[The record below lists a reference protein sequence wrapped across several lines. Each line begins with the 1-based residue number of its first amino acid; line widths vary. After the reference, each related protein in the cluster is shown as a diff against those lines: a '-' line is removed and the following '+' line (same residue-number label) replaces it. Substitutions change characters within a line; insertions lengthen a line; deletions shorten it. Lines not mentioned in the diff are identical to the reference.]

1 MKAGTIVNEYQLD
14 SVQTYLAQISRLPL
28 MSRQEELDA
37 AKSIVATRTRY
48 RRTVLANDR
57 ILRAVVQRFNDICD
71 GKVNLS
77 RTVEVSMGDN
87 EEKARVMEL
96 LKVNLP
102 LVQGLLQQNRKDF
115 ARVND
120 GSQRAETRHRAWRRI
135 LSRRR
140 QAVELVEQIRPQM
153 APLQS
158 VIEEVRNVSRQMQ
171 GLLRRLNDVPAG
183 DEESASRIGMRLER
197 LAASVLE
204 SPSTLQHRVRRMA
217 QHQVQYESARQR
229 LCAANLRLVVSIA
242 KKYRNRG
249 MNFLDL
255 IQEGNT
261 GLMRAVDKFEHER
274 GHKFCTYATWWI
286 RQAITRAISDQSR
299 TIRVP
304 AGVAQKVGRMWDA
317 TDRVTRGHEGEL
329 SLEEISEAVG
339 ITTDDLHRAMK
350 LRYQP
355 FSLDQPVSNRDET
368 TRGEWL
374 PDHREAD
381 PVQEIDDHLLKSRM
395 EEALSVLSW
404 REREVL
410 KLRYGLGDG
419 HSYTLDDVG
428 KIFCVTRERIRQI
441 EAKAIL
447 KLKQSEHSHKLLSFV
462 GGMTAQ
468 SLENAG
474 VG

>member
-1 MKAGTIVNEYQLD
+1 MNELQLD

-28 MSRQEELDA
+28 MSRQEELEA
-37 AKSIVATRTRY
+37 AQCIVATRTRY
-48 RRTVLANDR
+48 RHTVLASDR
-57 ILRAVVQRFNDICD
+57 VLQAVVERFEDIRD

-77 RTVEVSMGDN
+77 RMVEVSMGDN
-87 EEKARVMEL
+87 EEKRRVMRRLKKHLPPIQEL
-96 LKVNLP
+96 LE
-102 LVQGLLQQNRKDF
+102 QNRDDF
-115 ARVND
+115 AQVRD
-120 GSQRAETRHRAWRRI
+120 RQQSRQQRREAWRRI
-135 LSRRR
+135 LTRRR
-140 QAVELVEQIRPQM
+140 RAIELVEQIRPQM
-153 APLQS
+153 QPLQS
-158 VIEEVRNVSRQMQ
+158 TLEELRGISRQMQ
-171 GLLRRLNDVPAG
+171 ESLRQVGSPKADRQAVEVAEAHLDRLADAAL
-183 DEESASRIGMRLER
+183 ESASTLRHRMRRVKRHQLE
-197 LAASVLE
+197 
-204 SPSTLQHRVRRMA
+204 
-217 QHQVQYESARQR
+217 YESARQR

-249 MNFLDL
+249 LNFLDL

-304 AGVAQKVGRMWDA
+304 AGVVQKVGKVWDA
-317 TDRVTRGHEGEL
+317 TEQMIQSHDGEL
-329 SLEEISEAVG
+329 CLEEMSESIG
-339 ITTDDLHRAMK
+339 LSNEELHRAMK
-350 LRYQP
+350 LRHHPY
-355 FSLDQPVSNRDET
+355 SLDQPVSNRDET

-374 PDHREAD
+374 PDYREID
-381 PVQEIDDHLLKSRM
+381 PVDEIDDHLLKSRM

-419 HSYTLDDVG
+419 HSYTLDEVG

-447 KLKQSEHSHKLLSFV
+447 KLKQSEHSHKLLGFLGEMAS
-462 GGMTAQ
+462 GG
-468 SLENAG
+468 LERAA
-474 VG
+474 V

>member
-1 MKAGTIVNEYQLD
+1 VNEHQLD

-28 MSRQEELDA
+28 MSRPEELEA
-37 AKSIVATRTRY
+37 AQRIVATRTRY
-48 RRTVLANDR
+48 RHTLLANDR
-57 ILRAVVQRFNDICD
+57 VLHAVVQRFDDICN

-77 RTVEVSMGDN
+77 RMVEVSMGDN
-87 EEKARVMEL
+87 DEKRRVMRRLKKHLPAVKEL
-96 LKVNLP
+96 LA
-102 LVQGLLQQNRKDF
+102 QNRVDF
-115 ARVND
+115 AVVTDQEQPRLIRR
-120 GSQRAETRHRAWRRI
+120 QAWRRV
-135 LSRRR
+135 LARRR
-140 QAVELVEQIRPQM
+140 EALELVEQIRPQM
-153 APLQS
+153 GPLQPT
-158 VIEEVRNVSRQMQ
+158 VEELRAVSRQMQ
-171 GLLRRLNDVPAG
+171 ELLQELRTLEDPA
-183 DEESASRIGMRLER
+183 DRQLAVQVQARLEQ
-197 LAASVLE
+197 LAESVAE
-204 SPSTLQHRVRRMA
+204 SPSTLRHRLRRLA
-217 QHQVQYESARQR
+217 RHRREYEAARQR

-304 AGVAQKVGRMWDA
+304 AGVVQKVGKVWDA
-317 TDRVTRGHEGEL
+317 TEQMIQIHDGDL
-329 SLEEISEAVG
+329 SMEEMSEAVG
-339 ITTDDLHRAMK
+339 LSTDELHRAMR
-350 LRYQP
+350 LRHQP
-355 FSLDQPVSNRDET
+355 YSLDQPVSNRDET

-374 PDHREAD
+374 PDYREID
-381 PVQEIDDHLLKSRM
+381 PVDEIDDHLLKARI

-419 HSYTLDDVG
+419 HAYTLDEVG
-428 KIFCVTRERIRQI
+428 QIFCVTRERIRQI

-447 KLKQSEHSHKLLSFV
+447 KLKQSEHSHKLLSFL
-462 GGMTAQ
+462 GDLAAP
-468 SLENAG
+468 SLQNMAAG
-474 VG
+474 